1 VPLSTQS
8 PGTVNRSPGAL
19 PWSSL
24 PNDRALLDG
33 APPEAALAWVAAA
46 VDPASRVVSVRR
58 LHSFSSAV
66 HALLVLDR
74 RQAPHELVLRR
85 YVRREWL
92 RREPDLAEREAQVL
106 SLLEA
111 TAVPA
116 PRLIACDPHGDRAG
130 VPAVL
135 MSRIGGR
142 PRRRIREVGLF
153 TLRLAEALVRVH
165 SVSLPADALAMV
177 RRYRPHNL
185 HLPCHVPEWAL
196 RPCVWERALEL
207 YSGPTPNGAGSVLLH
222 RDYHPGNVLWQG
234 DSVSGVVDWANAS
247 VGGADADLG
256 HCRMVLALWSGQEPA
271 DRFLRAYAAVSGSGG
286 QGYHPYWDL
295 VAAVGVLPDVTLTSA
310 QAARLDRFVS
320 RAVAQL
326 G

>member
-1 VPLSTQS
+1 MKGS
-8 PGTVNRSPGAL
+8 PGGLPRS
-19 PWSSL
+19 SF
-24 PNDRALLDG
+24 PNDQVLLDE
-33 APPEAALAWVAAA
+33 APPETALAWIAAA
-46 VDPASRVVSVRR
+46 AGPGSRVVSVRR

-74 RQAPHELVLRR
+74 HQIPRQLVLRR

-116 PRLIACDPHGDRAG
+116 PRLIACDPRGGRAG

-135 MSRIGGR
+135 MARIKGR
-142 PRRRIREVGLF
+142 PRRRVRDVGLF
-153 TLRLAEALVRVH
+153 ALRLAEALVGVH
-165 SVSLPADALAMV
+165 SVSLPNDALAMV

-185 HLPCHVPEWAL
+185 HLRLRVPEWAL
-196 RPCVWERALEL
+196 RPCVWERALEF

-222 RDYHPGNVLWQG
+222 RDYHPDNVLWQG

-256 HCRMVLALWSGQEPA
+256 HCRMVLAVWSGQEPA
-271 DRFLRAYAAVSGSGG
+271 DRFLRAYAAVSGRGG
-286 QGYHPYWDL
+286 HGYHPYWDL
-295 VAAVGVLPDVTLTSA
+295 VAAVGVLPDMPLTSV

-320 RAVAQL
+320 RAIARL